1 MITNPFQDT
10 QRSQEDG
17 SQKNRVVPG
26 IIATVTQVKP
36 NTEESDMSVSV
47 GSLSFSPFKF
57 LQKAI
62 SFSCWNKGFTAST
75 LPEGI
80 TFKRLGN
87 YTREILNLLRSE

>member
-26 IIATVTQVKP
+26 IKATVTQVKQ

-47 GSLSFSPFKF
+47 GSLFLSF
-57 LQKAI
+57 Q
-62 SFSCWNKGFTAST
+62 
-75 LPEGI
+75 
-80 TFKRLGN
+80 
-87 YTREILNLLRSE
+87 LLTKSN